1 MNQRYLVFII
11 FLLMSL
17 GWGGVQAAPLLKPA
31 APAKIFV
38 PLLLNSLY
46 PFELLDKSVVKY
58 LPPRSDDS
66 QYVFVGALRNVGKR
80 VVYGSQ
86 FTASFYKQ
94 NTRIHQM
101 TLKPMFEAHFPNQ
114 INYFRGDIS
123 AAVAEA
129 DRIEIAL
136 EAYHDVHLRTFAAL
150 NVVSSSPPP
159 AIPPR
164 DGQYNYLWVLR
175 NPNPYPLINVFGVA
189 DTSAGYVSV
198 NIGEI
203 AANETLT
210 RTFTTHL
217 RPYTLLAAQ
226 GHTEPMHLTNYE

>member
-1 MNQRYLVFII
+1 MNQRYIFFIV

-17 GWGGVQAAPLLKPA
+17 GSGMLHAAPQLKA
-31 APAKIFV
+31 TAPAKIFA

-46 PFELLDKSVVKY
+46 PFESLDKSIVQY
-58 LPPRSDDS
+58 LPPRSDDP
-66 QYVFVGALRNVGKR
+66 QYVFVGSLRNVGKR

-94 NTRIHQM
+94 TTRIHQM
-101 TLKPMFEAHFPNQ
+101 TVKPIFEAHFPNQ
-114 INYFRGDIS
+114 INYFRGEIS

-136 EAYHDVHLRTFAAL
+136 NAYHDVHLRTFVGV
-150 NVVSSSPPP
+150 NVLSSSPPP

-164 DGQYNYLWVLR
+164 DGQYNYSWVIR
-175 NPNPYPLINVFGVA
+175 NPNPYPLVNVLGVA

-210 RTFTTHL
+210 RTFTTYL

-226 GHTEPMHLTNYE
+226 GHIEQISLIND